1 MIEGG
6 TLMPSMYLNVPKLE
20 TAKRDQLVEKLYEA
34 ATTVLRVPHIYTFV
48 NEYETVY
55 ENGKPW
61 DAPNM
66 NVVNLE
72 AGPMPV
78 EKIEV
83 IAGHMTEA
91 VQAVLGEDQGT
102 TLVYHAN
109 ALDHIAINGKLIK
122 K

>member
-1 MIEGG
+1 
-6 TLMPSMYLNVPKLE
+6 MPSMYLNVPKLGIE
-20 TAKRDQLVEKLYEA
+20 TRDQLVEKLYEA
-34 ATTVLRVPHIYTFV
+34 ATTVLKVPHIYTFV

-61 DAPNM
+61 AAPHM
-66 NVVNLE
+66 NVINLE
-72 AGPMPV
+72 VGPMPA

-83 IAGHMTEA
+83 IAAHMTDA
-91 VQAVLGEDQGT
+91 VKAVLGEEQGT

-109 ALDHIAINGKLIK
+109 QLDHIAINGKLIK